1 MQLLRHSLCLGQTL
15 VKPVSSHLLQS
26 KEPAEP
32 AIIKPYASPDL
43 QDPDGLSFT
52 KCIPAV
58 KKLIVHAL
66 ALQSVMKACCQTRK
80 KNGKASLTRSKIQQH
95 GFLSGGIH
103 RAC

>member
-1 MQLLRHSLCLGQTL
+1 MQLLHYSLCLRQTL
-15 VKPVSSHLLQS
+15 VKPVSSHLPQS

-43 QDPDGLSFT
+43 QDPDGLTFA

-58 KKLIVHAL
+58 RKLIVHAL
-66 ALQSVMKACCQTRK
+66 ALRSVMNACCQTRRK
-80 KNGKASLTRSKIQQH
+80 GRASSTRSKIQH
-95 GFLSGGIH
+95 DFLSGDIH

>member
-43 QDPDGLSFT
+43 QDPDGLTFT

-80 KNGKASLTRSKIQQH
+80 KMAKQV
-95 GFLSGGIH
+95 
-103 RAC
+103 